1 MSLVVES
8 VLGREILD
16 SRGFPTVE
24 AEVRLRGGA
33 RGRAAVPSG
42 ASTGKLEALELR
54 DGDPLRYDGKGVH
67 NAVGNINGEIS
78 SCLRGMDGS
87 NQRAADLAMI
97 GLDNTVNKSR
107 LGANAML
114 AVSLALARAVARQ
127 LVVPLYRHIA
137 ALHGNLNPTRL
148 PVPQMNIVNGGAHA
162 DNNVDFQEFMIVPV
176 GQTSFSEALRA
187 GAEIF
192 HKLRLVLIA
201 QGLQTGV
208 GDEGG
213 FAPDFASNESV
224 VAAVLQAIDD
234 AGYRVGDEIYLG
246 LDVASS
252 EFYSAGHYTLNSEGR
267 KFTTPEF
274 IDLICDW
281 ISRFPIISVEDALSE
296 EDWDGWKGLSER
308 VKNQVQLTGDDLFV
322 TNPAILKRGIDQGL
336 ANSILIKPNQIGT
349 LSETL
354 DAVALAQGHSYGVT
368 ISHRS
373 GETEDTTIADLAVGV
388 GAGQIKTGSLS
399 RSERVAK
406 YNRLLRIEQELGP
419 QARYAGMA
427 GFPHRVN
434 H

>member
-1 MSLVVES
+1 
-8 VLGREILD
+8 
-16 SRGFPTVE
+16 
-24 AEVRLRGGA
+24 
-33 RGRAAVPSG
+33 
-42 ASTGKLEALELR
+42 
-54 DGDPLRYDGKGVH
+54 
-67 NAVGNINGEIS
+67 
-78 SCLRGMDGS
+78 
-87 NQRAADLAMI
+87 
-97 GLDNTVNKSR
+97 
-107 LGANAML
+107 
-114 AVSLALARAVARQ
+114 
-127 LVVPLYRHIA
+127 
-137 ALHGNLNPTRL
+137 LNPTRL

-162 DNNVDFQEFMIVPV
+162 DNSVDFQEFMIVPV
-176 GQTSFSEALRA
+176 GRASFTEALRA

-224 VAAVLQAIDD
+224 VTAVLQAIDD
-234 AGYRVGDEIYLG
+234 AGYRVGDEVFLG

-252 EFYSAGHYTLNSEGR
+252 EFYSAGYYTLDSEGR
-267 KFTTPEF
+267 KFSTRDFT
-274 IDLICDW
+274 DLICDW
-281 ISRFPIISVEDALSE
+281 ITRFPIISVEDALSE
-296 EDWDGWKGLSER
+296 EDWDGWKTMSAR
-308 VKNQVQLTGDDLFV
+308 IKNKVQLTGDDLFV
-322 TNPAILKRGIDQGL
+322 TNPAILKRGIDQSV

-354 DAVALAQGHSYGVT
+354 DAVALAQDHGYGVT

-419 QARYAGMA
+419 QAQYAGMA
-427 GFPHRVN
+427 GFPHLGN

>member
-67 NAVGNINGEIS
+67 NAVDNINGEIS

-213 FAPDFASNESV
+213 FAPDFASNEGV